1 MLYAVGARD
10 DSPYVKK
17 TNAGGKT
24 TLVQDPSSYYVNQ
37 GYQNL
42 QNKNANAVSS
52 GGSSATK
59 ASSTPSSG
67 GGGSSTSVSVGGGG
81 GGGGFDL
88 AAYLAE
94 LQAQR
99 QAAANA
105 AYERNMAR
113 IASAYNSAAGNLKS
127 NYNSTESRLNA
138 ARDQSMGDV
147 NTDAEKS
154 LQQAYINKMLT
165 NKNLNQRL
173 SAMGYNGGATES
185 TMAQLENNY
194 GNSRNNINTTLN
206 DNINKLNMTYGD
218 NLANALQSYNSAMS
232 NLDMQRMQLEMEA
245 ENARQ
250 NAIASNM
257 SSFASMMGGDS
268 SYLAALQSAL
278 QNQQNYTYDATKA
291 TNDFVAGNAQQA
303 ASASQGANYAK
314 YLAQA
319 QLEAANGANR
329 SSVINMLFNA
339 VSSGDLDLNSAYEII
354 NKYYAA

>member
-1 MLYAVGARD
+1 MLYAVGAGS

-24 TLVQDPSSYYVNQ
+24 TLVQDPSSYYVNK
-37 GYQNL
+37 GYENL
-42 QNKNANAVSS
+42 QTKNANARTTSTPTS
-52 GGSSATK
+52 TK
-59 ASSTPSSG
+59 ASTTPSG
-67 GGGSSTSVSVGGGG
+67 GGGTSVSVGGGG

-127 NYNSTESRLNA
+127 NYDSTESRLTA

-147 NTDAEKS
+147 NSDAEKS

-250 NAIASNM
+250 NAIASTM
-257 SSFASMMGGDS
+257 SSFSSMMGGDS

-278 QNQQNYTYDATKA
+278 QNQSNYTYDNTKA
-291 TNDFVAGNAQQA
+291 TNDYVAGNVQQN
-303 ASASQGANYAK
+303 ASAAQGANYSK

-339 VSSGDLDLNSAYEII
+339 VSKGDLDLNSAYNII
-354 NKYYAA
+354 NKYYGAA